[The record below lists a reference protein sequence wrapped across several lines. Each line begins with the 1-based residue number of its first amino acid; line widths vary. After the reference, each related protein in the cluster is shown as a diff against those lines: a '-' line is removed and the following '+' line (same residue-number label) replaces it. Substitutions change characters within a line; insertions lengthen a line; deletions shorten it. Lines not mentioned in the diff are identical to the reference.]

1 MEFTL
6 NATRTCFEIVHFSFR
21 PGVSSSCQIEAM
33 KTLGGWAATQPG
45 FMSRQS
51 YHDPS
56 QARWTDVVAW
66 SSLDEAKSAMER
78 SQREPSLAGI
88 MALIA
93 TETLHAGHFEKMS

>member
-1 MEFTL
+1 LEFTV
-6 NATRTCFEIVHFSFR
+6 NTARTCFEIVHFAFQPDIDMTR
-21 PGVSSSCQIEAM
+21 QIDAM
-33 KTLGGWAATQPG
+33 KTLGDWAAMQPG
-45 FMSRQS
+45 FVARQS
-51 YHDPS
+51 YLDPS

-93 TETLHAGHFEKMS
+93 PETVHAGHYEKML